1 MLPPLYNLSHFS
13 SFPWE
18 SEFACIYRHIPNQHN
33 IEINGYFK
41 AIKDFH
47 RDFALIGLDSQLN
60 ALTKNTQAFI
70 NGKKSSH
77 ALLWGARGCGK
88 SSCLQVV
95 LSSFLCENSPLRV
108 IELPMECLYLMGFVQ
123 DVVRELP
130 YKFIILCD
138 DLSLSPNENS
148 YKSLKSVLEGS
159 FENKPTNMLFYTT
172 SNQRHL
178 LAESYPQD
186 TLHLNDAKDEILSLS
201 DRFGL
206 VLGFYTLGK
215 MEFLELVAELLDM
228 PLDESIKHKALQFST
243 LKGSNSPRIAREFCT
258 LYHNKII

>member
-1 MLPPLYNLSHFS
+1 MPPLYNLSHFS

-18 SEFACIYRHIPNQHN
+18 SEFACIYRHIPSQ
-33 IEINGYFK
+33 EYGYFK
-41 AIKDFH
+41 AIKDFYKEST
-47 RDFALIGLDSQLN
+47 LIGLDSQLN

-70 NGKKSSH
+70 DGKKSSH

-95 LSSFLCENSPLRV
+95 LSSFSHKDYPLRV
-108 IELPMECLYLMGFVQ
+108 IELPMECLYLVGFVQ
-123 DVVRELP
+123 DIVRELP

-159 FENKPTNMLFYTT
+159 FENKPTNILFYTT

-178 LAESYPQD
+178 IAESYLQD

-206 VLGFYTLGK
+206 TLGFYTLGK
-215 MEFLELVAELLDM
+215 VEFLNLVAKLLDT
-228 PLDESIKHKALQFST
+228 PLDEDTKRKAVQFST
-243 LKGSNSPRIAREFCT
+243 LKGSNSPRIAQEFCT

>member
-1 MLPPLYNLSHFS
+1 MTSPFYNLSTFS

-18 SEFACIYRHIPNQHN
+18 SEFACIYRHIPSQEYGHFS
-33 IEINGYFK
+33 GYFK

-47 RDFALIGLDSQLN
+47 RESTLIGLDSQLN
-60 ALTKNTQAFI
+60 ALSKNTQAFI

-88 SSCLQVV
+88 SSCLQLV
-95 LSSFLCENSPLRV
+95 LSSFLHKDSPLRV
-108 IELPMECLYLMGFVQ
+108 IELPMECLYLVGFVQ

-130 YKFIILCD
+130 YKFIIVCD

-159 FENKPTNMLFYTT
+159 FENKPTNILFYTT

-178 LAESYPQD
+178 IAESYPQD

-206 VLGFYTLGK
+206 ALGFYTLGRL
-215 MEFLELVAELLDM
+215 EFLELVAELLNT
-228 PLDESIKHKALQFST
+228 PLDEETKRKALQFST
-243 LKGSNSPRIAREFCT
+243 LKGSNAPRIAQEFCT